1 MSLPELLAAGEKMGL
16 KDKAL
21 QDFVHQ
27 QQEYQR
33 EERQREREVHKLAD
47 APPREGERASGGSN

>member
-16 KDKAL
+16 TDKAL
-21 QDFVHQ
+21 QDFVAQ

-33 EERQREREVHKLAD
+33 EERQREREVLQTCGRK
-47 APPREGERASGGSN
+47 